1 MSEFPFTVLGIT
13 DLGLYIV
20 GDCGGNVRVLR
31 SLDRV
36 ALRVGLQDPIRVP
49 ASSVP
54 YRLPVPPPG
63 FPMRFQD
70 AGPPL
75 EIEDDIETVHP
86 RDCWVSGR
94 ALCAGWAPRNRKWVV
109 WGEGE

>member
-1 MSEFPFTVLGIT
+1 MSEFPFTVLGTT

-36 ALRVGLQDPIRVP
+36 ARRVGLQDPIRVP
-49 ASSVP
+49 KSWMP
-54 YRLPVPPPG
+54 YRLPVPPAECPIL
-63 FPMRFQD
+63 PQD
-70 AGPPL
+70 ASA
-75 EIEDDIETVHP
+75 IEDDIETVHP